1 MSRNCRP
8 TCKLCDKLILS
19 TAVNYEAATN
29 SLLIQI
35 PAGSYNDGCK
45 YCIVVAQAIP
55 LTVPIGALVY
65 ITIGTGAVRY
75 PVVKRNCAQLTAC
88 GLRTRTKYSTCVETN
103 TRSGVF
109 KLLGN
114 TCGEPCN
121 NLTSIN
127 GTAPVGIPA
136 TPATVAEGGSTN
148 A

>member
-1 MSRNCRP
+1 MKCKN
-8 TCKLCDKLILS
+8 TCKLCDKLVIS

-45 YCIVVAQAIP
+45 YCVVVAQNIP
-55 LTVPIGALVY
+55 ATTTVGALVY

-75 PVVKRNCAQLTAC
+75 PFTKRNCAQLTAC
-88 GLRTRTKYSTCVETN
+88 ELCKRTKYSVCVDTN

-109 KLLGN
+109 KLLGD
-114 TCGEPCN
+114 TCGRPCN
-121 NLTSIN
+121 NLESIN
-127 GTAPVGIPA
+127 GTAPADVA
-136 TPATVAEGGSTN
+136 VTPTEGGSEN

>member
-1 MSRNCRP
+1 MACKN

-19 TAVNYEAATN
+19 TAVNYEASTN

-35 PAGSYNDGCK
+35 PAGSYRDGCK

-88 GLRTRTKYSTCVETN
+88 GLRTRHKYSTCVDTN
-103 TRSGVF
+103 TRSAVF
-109 KLLGN
+109 RLMGN

-121 NLTSIN
+121 NLESVN
-127 GTAPVGIPA
+127 GTAPVGVPA
-136 TPATVAEGGSTN
+136 VAAAEGGAEN